1 VQGSFPTEPRAI
13 GWISSRQRASAVL
26 DAPGLAGAAGTC
38 PAVMMLLIVAR
49 DQCDAVGIAQVANQG
64 NGL

>member
-1 VQGSFPTEPRAI
+1 
-13 GWISSRQRASAVL
+13 VL
-26 DAPGLAGAAGTC
+26 DAPGLQVQ
-38 PAVMMLLIVAR
+38 PAHARQLNDLLIVAR